1 MAQQSIGVHCFV
13 TTWPL
18 RPGYDVPV
26 EQTRI
31 LVVEDEPTVVDVVS
45 RYLERES
52 YDVRSEQDGARGLQ
66 LFSSFRP
73 HLVVLDL
80 MLPSMDGM
88 EVCRRIREHSR
99 TPVIMLT
106 ARGDE
111 MDRIA
116 GFATGA
122 DDYLAK
128 PFSPR
133 ELVAR
138 VKAVLRRSL
147 GDAAVAPRE
156 RICSGGVVID
166 PKTRQVERNGER
178 IDLTAREF
186 DLLWFLA
193 SHAGEVFNREQLL
206 KQVWQYEWHG
216 DPSTV
221 TVHIRRLRTKVEVAP
236 DEPRHIKTVW
246 GVGYRWEA

>member
-1 MAQQSIGVHCFV
+1 MAQRSGVHPFV
-13 TTWPL
+13 TTSSF
-18 RPGYDVPV
+18 GGVYDGRM

-52 YDVRSEQDGARGLQ
+52 FDVRSEQDGARGLK

-88 EVCRRIREHSR
+88 EICRRIREHSR

-116 GFATGA
+116 GFETGA

-133 ELVAR
+133 ELVVR

-147 GDAAVAPRE
+147 GDSSVAPRE
-156 RICSGGVVID
+156 RISSGGVVID
-166 PKTRQVERNGER
+166 PKTRQVERDGAR
-178 IDLTAREF
+178 VDLTAREF

-193 SHAGEVFNREQLL
+193 SHPGEVFDREQLL

-221 TVHIRRLRTKVEVAP
+221 TVHIRRLRTKVELEP
-236 DEPRHIKTVW
+236 DEPKHIKTVW
-246 GVGYRWEA
+246 GIGYRWEP

>member
-1 MAQQSIGVHCFV
+1 
-13 TTWPL
+13 L
-18 RPGYDVPV
+18 
-26 EQTRI
+26 
-31 LVVEDEPTVVDVVS
+31 LVDDEPTVVDVVA

-52 YDVRSEQDGARGLQ
+52 YDVQFEHDGLAGLKR
-66 LFSSFRP
+66 FTTFRP

-80 MLPSMDGM
+80 MLPGLNGM
-88 EVCRRIREHSR
+88 EICRRIREQSQ
-99 TPVIMLT
+99 TPIIMLT

-116 GFATGA
+116 GFETGA

-147 GDAAVAPRE
+147 GEAPEVPRSQFH
-156 RICSGGVVID
+156 SGDVTID
-166 PKTRQVERNGER
+166 PRSRKVEAGGRQV
-178 IDLTAREF
+178 DLTAREF
-186 DLLWFLA
+186 DLLLYLA
-193 SHAGEVFNREQLL
+193 SHEGEVFTRDQLL
-206 KQVWQYEWHG
+206 QRVWQYEWHG

-221 TVHIRRLRTKVEVAP
+221 TVHIRRLRTKIEKRP
-236 DEPRHIKTVW
+236 EEPTHIQTVW
-246 GVGYRWEA
+246 GVGYRWEP